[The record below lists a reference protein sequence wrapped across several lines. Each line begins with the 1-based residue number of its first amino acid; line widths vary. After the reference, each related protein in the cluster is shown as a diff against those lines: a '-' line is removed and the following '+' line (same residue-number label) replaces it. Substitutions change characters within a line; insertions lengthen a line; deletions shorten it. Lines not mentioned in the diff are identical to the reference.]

1 MYLVT
6 SIFKALICYATT
18 VSAAPPSATTP
29 YLVPL
34 KSIFQASDYTIGFPN
49 VSARYV
55 DTQIPIRKS
64 EKLNLDSLTSPEG
77 CRMTSRAEKYTLTV
91 RGTRTAL
98 EIVLCVDIPIDPDDL
113 QDTLIS
119 GINIFHARLS
129 TQGDGLI
136 QPDPWYAPVVEGID
150 CALALKS
157 RTDQST
163 GQKTLTYRVGSD
175 ALLGLFKFYRTVDLY
190 TSSLTVVLDKSLAEP
205 DWDVGTIVIG
215 PFDMKS

>member
-49 VSARYV
+49 VSA
-55 DTQIPIRKS
+55 
-64 EKLNLDSLTSPEG
+64 SLTSPEG